1 MHFTYPELYI
11 FFSFSIVLFLLTC
24 GLSFTL
30 SNLFISSWLHFTM
43 ISKIYRRK
51 TREMQTSAI
60 LALGVSRQMAQRYT
74 VYVMY
79 ANILYV
85 VHFVTSLTS
94 SETQGQSVSFQAQAE
109 EPLGTDS
116 HRTISKRSSECWLLI
131 GHKKCFVLLC
141 PIGEQHLLSSF
152 REFVHDA
159 TAIDSITARL
169 AYAPNKCTQSG
180 KFQFDINT
188 LFQNT
193 GWLSLHQAVK

>member
-85 VHFVTSLTS
+85 AHFVTSLTA
-94 SETQGQSVSFQAQAE
+94 ETFFS
-109 EPLGTDS
+109 
-116 HRTISKRSSECWLLI
+116 ILLAFA
-131 GHKKCFVLLC
+131 FVD
-141 PIGEQHLLSSF
+141 
-152 REFVHDA
+152 RE
-159 TAIDSITARL
+159 
-169 AYAPNKCTQSG
+169 
-180 KFQFDINT
+180 
-188 LFQNT
+188 
-193 GWLSLHQAVK
+193 